1 MTTHALKP
9 DGTMP
14 ASPGAAGLIQT
25 SPAPS
30 AVGAYSGLWLLY
42 FGTWC
47 FLMVI
52 SLVAIKSGVS
62 WAVIALFM
70 GPLTLIGIAWR
81 PLFGLALVLLIL
93 PIGAAF
99 SLGRA
104 FTADRAVGIMF
115 GLGAIIHILATRKPL
130 RFLVLPTLTL
140 FALAVIGW
148 LSIFWAEYPPVVYP
162 YAFMHTQM
170 FFYVLVAISV
180 CHKEED
186 LRWPLF
192 AYVAACVLAVLVPQL
207 TGTVTEVG
215 GRVTIIVE
223 ESGSLNPNA
232 FGVQLGLG
240 LLSAIYRY
248 RREHSRLI
256 RLVYIAAFAI
266 LPFGVLLT
274 GSRKAVFFLAAALF
288 VPFMFSPWA
297 LRRIRLIL
305 GIVVLVGLIATA
317 VYVGVKYFLPEK
329 TLERLVSLEYAEE
342 SYAVRL
348 GFIND
353 AIAYVLRHPLGAG
366 LGSFRTFTGHVV
378 HNDLFF
384 LLGDLGFLGAA
395 IFAVFAIAMVISVWR
410 MPNNLG
416 KWYAASIVIY
426 LLMVGLG
433 GTFIFSKYYWL
444 FMAFAWLLV
453 VFQRQAAA
461 PTTSGFVE
469 PIPLDRPLTGPPQQ
483 PPRPVQGRWGS

>member
-1 MTTHALKP
+1 MTENRAIPVNHGP
-9 DGTMP
+9 FDGAMDRSVEP
-14 ASPGAAGLIQT
+14 AR
-25 SPAPS
+25 
-30 AVGAYSGLWLLY
+30 GAYTGLWLLY

-62 WAVIALFM
+62 WAAIALFM
-70 GPLTLIGIAWR
+70 APLTIVGIAWR
-81 PLFGLALVLLIL
+81 PLFGLALVFIVL
-93 PIGAAF
+93 PIGGTL
-99 SLGRA
+99 SLSQI

-115 GLGAIIHILATRKPL
+115 GLGAVIHILATRKPL
-130 RFLVLPTLTL
+130 RLLVLPTLTL
-140 FALAVIGW
+140 IALATLGW

-162 YAFMHTQM
+162 YAFVYTQM
-170 FFYVLVAISV
+170 FFYILMAISV
-180 CHKEED
+180 CQKEED

-192 AYVAACVLAVLVPQL
+192 AYVAACVLAVLAPQL

-215 GRVTIIVE
+215 ERLTIAIE
-223 ESGSLNPNA
+223 ETGALNPNA
-232 FGVQLGLG
+232 FGVLLGLG

-248 RREHSRLI
+248 CREHSRLI

-353 AIAYVLRHPLGAG
+353 AIAYVLRHPFGAG
-366 LGSFRTFTGHVV
+366 LGLFRTSTGYVV

-395 IFAVFAIAMVISVWR
+395 IFAVFAIAMVLSVWR

-416 KWYAASIVIY
+416 KWYAASIVIFQ
-426 LLMVGLG
+426 LFVGLG
-433 GTFIFSKYYWL
+433 GTWIFSKHYWL
-444 FMAFAWLLV
+444 FMAFAWLLG
-453 VFQRQAAA
+453 VFQQQAAA
-461 PTTSGFVE
+461 PTTPEFVE
-469 PIPLDRPLTGPPQQ
+469 PAPLDHPLTGLPQ
-483 PPRPVQGRWGS
+483 PPRCPVQGRWGS